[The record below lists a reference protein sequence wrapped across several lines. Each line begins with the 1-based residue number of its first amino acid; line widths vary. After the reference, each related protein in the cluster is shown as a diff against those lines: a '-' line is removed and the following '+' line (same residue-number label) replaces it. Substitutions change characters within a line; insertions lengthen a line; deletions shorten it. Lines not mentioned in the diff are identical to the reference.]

1 MPISRMRFE
10 FTPAST
16 GDRFTYIDLAQCL
29 SVQERRLHRQFRHY
43 TVLGGLVQDSN
54 NGTTVR
60 FNTAPNTWVTETA
73 LRRGFKLW
81 QKMNRQSMEGMPG
94 AVMPKYHDWKV
105 YLNAHHQSGGGT
117 LVPADAG
124 GNTIDIGEWAYSKYV
139 SEDPDLGALV
149 ASGMANPNVGDM
161 DPDQFYAHIV
171 GDHVAGPGAGAP
183 SGDNWTSIG
192 LIKSWVDSRPQPQN
206 SQPLINTQAELAG
219 DPLVNLFDEGD
230 TVDEVLENLDVTN
243 DEAPYDHDEPFGH
256 RLGLTGNADNL
267 QRQSMASVSTAN
279 PIVPFSGFSAPCGLI
294 QVHTTQT
301 SGSPGAV
308 TLLLD
313 VETRGVKV

>member
-1 MPISRMRFE
+1 MPVSRLRFE
-10 FTPAST
+10 FTPAAT
-16 GDRFTYIDLAQCL
+16 TDRFVYIDLAKCL
-29 SVQERRLHRQFRHY
+29 SIQERRLHRQFRHY

-54 NGTTVR
+54 NGTTLR
-60 FNTAPNTWVTETA
+60 MNTAPNTWVTETA

-81 QKMNRQSMEGMPG
+81 TKMNRQSMEGMPG
-94 AVMPKYHDWKV
+94 AIRPKYHDWKV
-105 YLNAHHQSGGGT
+105 YLNAHHQGGAGN

-124 GNTIDIGEWAYSKYV
+124 GNTIDAGEWEYSRYV

-149 ASGMANPNVGDM
+149 ASGAADPAGADM
-161 DPDQFYAHIV
+161 NPDQFYAHIV
-171 GDHVAGPGAGAP
+171 GDHVAGPGSGAP
-183 SGDNWTSIG
+183 GGDNWTSIG
-192 LIKSWVDSRPQPQN
+192 LIRSWVDSRPQPQN
-206 SQPLINTQAELAG
+206 TQPLINTVAELVQ

-230 TVDEVLENLDVTN
+230 GVDEVLENIAAHN
-243 DEAPYDHDEPFGH
+243 DEAPYDHDEPFGY

-267 QRQSMASVSTAN
+267 QRQSMAATSTAN
-279 PIVPFSGFSAPCGLI
+279 PIVPISGFSAPCGLI

-301 SGSPGAV
+301 SGSPGAI

>member
-1 MPISRMRFE
+1 MTVSRLRFE

-16 GDRFTYIDLAQCL
+16 GDRMSYIDLAQCL

-60 FNTAPNTWVTETA
+60 FNTAPVTWVTNTA

-81 QKMNRQSMEGMPG
+81 SKMIRQSMEGMPG
-94 AVMPKYHDWKV
+94 TVKPKYHDYKV
-105 YLNAHHQSGGGT
+105 YLNAHHQSGAGQ
-117 LVPADAG
+117 LIPVDAG
-124 GNTIDIGEWAYSKYV
+124 GNNIDVGEWLYSKYV

-149 ASGMANPNVGDM
+149 ASGLANPNNADM

-171 GDHVAGPGAGAP
+171 GDHVTGPGSGAGG
-183 SGDNWTSIG
+183 GDNWTSIG

-230 TVDEVLENLDVTN
+230 SVDEVLENLDVTN
-243 DEAPYDHDEPFGH
+243 DEPPYDADEPFGH
-256 RLGLTGNADNL
+256 RLGLVGNADNL
-267 QRQSMASVSTAN
+267 QRQAMCAVSTAN
-279 PIVPFSGFSAPCGLI
+279 PIVPFNGFVAPCGLI
-294 QVHTTQT
+294 QIHTTQT
-301 SGSPGAV
+301 SVDPGAV
-308 TLLLD
+308 TILLD
-313 VETRGVKV
+313 VDTRGVKV